1 MKMPIYEYECQQC
14 GRKFEY
20 FLRSG
25 GDENKVKCPK
35 CGEDN
40 PKRVASSFNSKSAD
54 GSCGTHRYG

>member
-1 MKMPIYEYECQQC
+1 MPIYEYECQQC

-40 PKRVASSFNSKSAD
+40 PKRVVSSFNSKSAD